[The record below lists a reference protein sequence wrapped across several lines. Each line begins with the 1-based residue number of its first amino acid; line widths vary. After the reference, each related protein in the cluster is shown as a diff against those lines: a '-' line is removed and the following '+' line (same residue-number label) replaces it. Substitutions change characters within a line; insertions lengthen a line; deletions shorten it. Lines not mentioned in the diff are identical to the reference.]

1 MGWGRGQVWKI
12 RSIRLQANL
21 GEIREDQK
29 AIIICGG
36 YLMATGVNPSI
47 IATNSLAG
55 SSRPDG
61 AGGLR
66 SLVARFTMDAIV
78 TNRTGDY

>member
-21 GEIREDQK
+21 GKYGKIKSHNYLR
-29 AIIICGG
+29 G
-36 YLMATGVNPSI
+36 YLMATGVNPFI

-78 TNRTGDY
+78 TN